1 MNDTNIIERAFQLA
15 PECAT
20 IEDVR
25 RKLIAEGYFSV
36 HQHLSGKH
44 IRRQLNDLVDVSLK
58 SAHGI
63 HGRTPS
69 SV

>member
-1 MNDTNIIERAFQLA
+1 MNGVNIIERAFQLA

-20 IEDVR
+20 VDEVR
-25 RKLIAEGYFSV
+25 QKLVSEGYFSV

-44 IRRQLNDLVDVSLK
+44 IRRQLNDLVEVSLK
-58 SAHGI
+58 SAHGF
-63 HGRTPS
+63 HDRASS